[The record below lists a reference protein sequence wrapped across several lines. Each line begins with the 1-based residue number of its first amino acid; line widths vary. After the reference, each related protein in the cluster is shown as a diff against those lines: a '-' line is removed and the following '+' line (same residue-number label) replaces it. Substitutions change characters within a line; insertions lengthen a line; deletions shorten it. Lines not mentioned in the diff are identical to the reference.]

1 MSQDY
6 RLVEAYSDVLA
17 NVTGAKKNPLPFIRR
32 QLGARGASQ
41 HTGRGSYHCSV
52 HMTTSELFRRVQ
64 EKLPKWQDK
73 KYVQSQDETED
84 WIDIV
89 LNGEKFQGQYRGFR
103 FFKKEAT
110 NFHLIKPF
118 FVCFMVFDNFSTEE

>member
-1 MSQDY
+1 MDRDY
-6 RLVEAYSDVLA
+6 RLVEAYDDVLA

-52 HMTTSELFRRVQ
+52 HLTTGELFRRVS
-64 EKLPKWQDK
+64 EKLPKWREK
-73 KYVQSQDETED
+73 KYIQREDDTED

-89 LNGEKFQGQYRGFR
+89 LSKDKFQGDYRGFR
-103 FFKKEAT
+103 FFKKQAGEV
-110 NFHLIKPF
+110 HLIKPF
-118 FVCFMVFDNFSTEE
+118 FVCFMVFDNFSTGE